1 MHRESMPLTDPIE
14 LSLFSGVIG
23 EAIAEV
29 KLYVAY
35 VVDDELQLD
44 TQPINFTVNPATSI
58 MPLLVFPEKDTV
70 ISSRSGTLTQTQNLF
85 VGERVR
91 GVCLTDFKNDGDPDI
106 VATPYTGN
114 LVALFTNDRAGNFS
128 DAVTFDVGDGEWPCA
143 SADIT
148 GIDEVDDKL
157 ILFRH

>member
-1 MHRESMPLTDPIE
+1 MPLTDSIE

-23 EAIAEV
+23 GAIAEV
-29 KLYVAY
+29 KPY

-58 MPLLVFPEKDTV
+58 MPLSVFPEKDTV

-91 GVCLTDFKNDGDPDI
+91 GVCLADFKNDGDPDI
-106 VATPYTGN
+106 VATPTQAIWWRYSPMMEQEICPM
-114 LVALFTNDRAGNFS
+114 R
-128 DAVTFDVGDGEWPCA
+128 
-143 SADIT
+143 
-148 GIDEVDDKL
+148 
-157 ILFRH
+157 

>member
-1 MHRESMPLTDPIE
+1 MPLTDSIE

-29 KLYVAY
+29 KPY

-58 MPLLVFPEKDTV
+58 MPLSVFPEKDTV

-91 GVCLTDFKNDGDPDI
+91 GFAWPTSKMMV
-106 VATPYTGN
+106 TP
-114 LVALFTNDRAGNFS
+114 
-128 DAVTFDVGDGEWPCA
+128 
-143 SADIT
+143 
-148 GIDEVDDKL
+148 
-157 ILFRH
+157 ILLQPLHRQSGGVIHQ

>member
-1 MHRESMPLTDPIE
+1 MPLTDPIE
-14 LSLFSGVIG
+14 LSLFSDVIG

-91 GVCLTDFKNDGDPDI
+91 GVCLADFKNDGDPDI
-106 VATPYTGN
+106 VATPTQAIWWRYSPMMEQEICPM
-114 LVALFTNDRAGNFS
+114 R
-128 DAVTFDVGDGEWPCA
+128 
-143 SADIT
+143 
-148 GIDEVDDKL
+148 
-157 ILFRH
+157 